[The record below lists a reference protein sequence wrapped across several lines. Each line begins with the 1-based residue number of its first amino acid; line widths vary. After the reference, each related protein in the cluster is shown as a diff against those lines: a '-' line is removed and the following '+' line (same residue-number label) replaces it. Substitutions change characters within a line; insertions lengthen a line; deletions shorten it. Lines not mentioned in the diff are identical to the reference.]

1 MESLTCP
8 GVNIYHK
15 KSELQL
21 KSSLRLL
28 KACCLNYF
36 DEGTTEYV
44 YVFIALQ
51 GGCATNNVTQI
62 KWRCAKV

>member
-1 MESLTCP
+1 MVSLTCP

-28 KACCLNYF
+28 KACKAFCLNYL
-36 DEGTTEYV
+36 DEATTDYG
-44 YVFIALQ
+44 YVFIAL
-51 GGCATNNVTQI
+51 
-62 KWRCAKV
+62 